1 MSKYTVSID
10 GNSYEVEVLAR
21 VGSTLSI
28 RVDGS
33 LHSVHLAPQSGAESR
48 GIEGTRGERSGPIS
62 VRAPMPGIVS
72 DVRVAAGATVETGS
86 VLLVIE
92 AMKMENPIK
101 APQAGVVS
109 KVAVTEGQ
117 AVETGADLLQLG
129 E

>member
-21 VGSTLSI
+21 VGATLSI
-28 RVDGS
+28 RVNGS
-33 LHSVHLAPQSGAESR
+33 PYSVQVAPRSDAKQRSMEASR
-48 GIEGTRGERSGPIS
+48 TERSGPLA

-72 DVRVAAGATVETGS
+72 DVRVSVGATIESGA

-101 APQAGVVS
+101 APRGGTVAAVHISQGSEVS
-109 KVAVTEGQ
+109 SGTTL
-117 AVETGADLLQLG
+117 VEI

>member
-101 APQAGVVS
+101 APRGGKISAVHITQGSEVS
-109 KVAVTEGQ
+109 SGTTLVDIE
-117 AVETGADLLQLG
+117 
-129 E
+129 

>member
-10 GNSYEVEVLAR
+10 GNSYEVEVLAK
-21 VGSTLSI
+21 VGSTLSM
-28 RVDGS
+28 RVNGS
-33 LHSVHLAPQSGAESR
+33 PYSVHLTPRIGAESR

-72 DVRVAAGATVETGS
+72 DVRVAAGAIVESGS

-101 APQAGVVS
+101 APRGG
-109 KVAVTEGQ
+109 KVTAVHITHGSEVKSGTTL
-117 AVETGADLLQLG
+117 VDIE
-129 E
+129 